1 MPNVDTHP
9 SMRVINIAE
18 NPAFQQSSIS
28 SGEVTCPNSRP
39 ATVRPGKASTTVTA
53 SLASVYSDPRESMNL
68 NSSGNNDPQTSS
80 EEDEEDEIDE
90 ESVRNLSRASA
101 ATTASST
108 TTASAATAASTIG
121 SEVSGEQPLDLS
133 TSRKRKISE
142 NVERSPTPSVTTTSV
157 AVSPS
162 ENKKPKIK
170 VKEEEQLISSP
181 ARPSPRMAYPRPL
194 HPLFLDSLLYR
205 RPPAPSPQPPQSGF
219 GNRFGNGFQR
229 FPFLGPRFDMLRPQ
243 MPANFG
249 VKPFQVRTIIR
260 PYIC

>member
-1 MPNVDTHP
+1 MPNSETHP

-18 NPAFQQSSIS
+18 NPVFQTTSVS
-28 SGEVTCPNSRP
+28 SGEVISPTSRP
-39 ATVRPGKASTTVTA
+39 APVRPSKAATTVTA

-80 EEDEEDEIDE
+80 EEDEEEEVDE

-101 ATTASST
+101 ATTATSATSV
-108 TTASAATAASTIG
+108 ASATTAASTIS
-121 SEVSGEQPLDLS
+121 SEISGEQPLDLT

-142 NVERSPTPSVTTTSV
+142 NIERSPTPSVTTTSIG
-157 AVSPS
+157 VSPS
-162 ENKKPKIK
+162 ESKKPKIK

-229 FPFLGPRFDMLRPQ
+229 FPFLGPRFDMFRPHL
-243 MPANFG
+243 PPNFG
-249 VKPFQVRTIIR
+249 SKPFQV
-260 PYIC
+260 